1 MTTQELKNQIAR
13 YVFGDV
19 MLDAF
24 QAWFIPE
31 AMGDAGA
38 DHEGSLLVSEVT
50 LRLAEYTSGHLAEEE
65 LRASLRGALYGWVL
79 ARQAP
84 ATYVP
89 DESTQHVA
97 VITGTSSEGT
107 ETQFSL
113 ALQTTAWAGT
123 GLSKVPA

>member
-24 QAWFIPE
+24 QAWFIP
-31 AMGDAGA
+31 AGYAGA
-38 DHEGSLLVSEVT
+38 DRGQLPGFEVT
-50 LRLAEYTSGHLAEEE
+50 LGLVSTPGPPRKIRLRSE
-65 LRASLRGALYGWVL
+65 GALRLGVG
-79 ARQAP
+79 ASGSRDICS
-84 ATYVP
+84 
-89 DESTQHVA
+89 DESQHVA